1 MTIPIK
7 TQAEM
12 DSMLMTMLRNALMQV
27 ELMDERTTDVQDTRR
42 AGRIAGIAAIGIFSF
57 FAFLYNKS
65 TVNGITQLRQP
76 PGGTSNDGR
85 GDHK

>member
-42 AGRIAGIAAIGIFSF
+42 AGRIAGMAAIAF
-57 FAFLYNKS
+57 FVAFFCTL
-65 TVNGITQLRQP
+65 
-76 PGGTSNDGR
+76 
-85 GDHK
+85 